1 MILYLIN
8 NSIFIISI
16 LIKYKSIMNF
26 TLNIRKKYFDLI
38 KNHKK
43 SVELRL
49 YDEKRKLINIGDIIT
64 FVSNE
69 TKEELIAKVIKL
81 HKAKNFEELL
91 KNIDIE
97 KTGFKTI
104 EDLNKNILE
113 FYSIEK
119 QNNFGVLGIEI
130 KVIDN

>member
-1 MILYLIN
+1 
-8 NSIFIISI
+8 
-16 LIKYKSIMNF
+16 MNF

-43 SVELRL
+43 SIELRL

-69 TKEELIAKVIKL
+69 TKEELISKVIKL
-81 HKAKNFEELL
+81 HKAKNFEELV
-91 KNIDIE
+91 KNINIE